1 MIHKLCVSKWLLIT
15 AMFFSVLVTGRVT
28 AIAQDLSHTRINEYY
43 WGTPVNKVL
52 GDLKFKYKIAI
63 NYDSVMVSGY
73 TLDYLFTNTVA
84 KVALD
89 IIFRDNKNLFYII
102 DSNNV
107 VQVMPR
113 ELSAGNML
121 TSENLRF
128 QGQARRFDFTA
139 TGMVK
144 DKLSG
149 EPLPFASVLIRDNS
163 DGTTTNVDGYFTLRH
178 VPSDTSAI
186 VVFYLG
192 YYKQVFYLSPQ
203 SEINKLVVSL
213 DPMAQQ
219 LNTVEITGHREE
231 LMKAT
236 SGGNMVKMAPAKIA
250 ELPSLGE
257 KDIFRT
263 FQLMPGIGG
272 SNESSSG
279 LYVRG
284 GTPDQ
289 NLILYDGFTV
299 YHQEHLFGMF
309 SAFNPNAIK
318 EVQLYKGGF
327 EAKYGGRLASVME
340 IIGKTGNE
348 KKFNAGVDA
357 GFLGINGY
365 VEIPINHKGS
375 VFVAARRSYKTFL
388 YQKLFDSFTQT
399 SSSTPIPTNVPA
411 GGPPGMGRTQQVQ
424 SPTSYFYDLNFKAT
438 YPVTKRDIISYS
450 YFSGQDAY
458 DNSRDESRSRGGMS
472 VGGST
477 TDLTKWGNWG
487 TSLKWSRK
495 WNDKIY
501 SNNLL
506 SYSDYFSNKDRSSSR
521 SFTDAEGV
529 TTTTDAGTV
538 EGNKLKDLCFK
549 TDNEIKTGLHN
560 QVEFGAQF
568 NQYNI
573 KYNFV
578 QNDTLSILNMKDNGS
593 LAAVYLQ
600 NRWTPIEKFM
610 VLPGIRTSWYSNT
623 GKVYFEP
630 RFQATYDLT
639 SKLKLKGSTGI
650 FYQFANRI
658 IREDIESGSRDVWVL
673 SDGEKIPVS
682 KAIHIIAGASYDT
695 KDFLFDAEAYYKK
708 LTGLTEYTLR
718 FTQQFGG
725 QSVDYSSL
733 FYNGNGYTRGIDL
746 LVQKKYG
753 KYSGWVGYT
762 LSQTRYHFPVYGN
775 EYFAAT
781 QDVTNEIKI
790 VNTYKVKKWT
800 FSATWIFGT
809 GMSYTRPIGGY
820 VMTMP
825 DSTTVSAIIPGTK
838 NADRLP
844 NYHRMDIS
852 AKYDFN
858 LFDTGKG
865 SISFSLFNVYNRKNV
880 WYKEFEVDGTGLT
893 ETNITLLGITP
904 NISLSLQLR

>member
-1 MIHKLCVSKWLLIT
+1 MKKNLYFAQILLLSSLLLT
-15 AMFFSVLVTGRVT
+15 LFLGFNTSLSG
-28 AIAQDLSHTRINEYY
+28 QDLDQTRINEYY
-43 WGTPVNKVL
+43 WGTPLNRVL
-52 GDLKFKYKIAI
+52 YDLKNKYKIPI
-63 NYDSVMVSGY
+63 NYDSVMVDGFKI
-73 TLDYLFTNTVA
+73 DYLFSNTVA
-84 KVALD
+84 RRALD
-89 IIFRDNKNLFYII
+89 IIFRDNTNLFFTI

-113 ELSAGNML
+113 ELSTGNML
-121 TSENLRF
+121 TSENLKY
-128 QGQARRFDFTA
+128 QGNPRRFDFTA
-139 TGMVK
+139 NGMVK

-149 EPLPFASVLIRDNS
+149 EPLPFASVLIRSNG
-163 DGTTTNVDGYFTLRH
+163 DGAITNVDGYFALQH

-203 SEINKLVVSL
+203 SDINKLVVSL
-213 DPMAQQ
+213 DPMATQ
-219 LNTVEITGHREE
+219 LKAIEITGHREE
-231 LMKAT
+231 LMKAS

-327 EAKYGGRLASVME
+327 ESKYGGRLSSVME

-357 GFLGINGY
+357 SFLGINGY
-365 VEIPINHKGS
+365 VEIPVNKKGS
-375 VFVAARRSYKTFL
+375 VFFAARRSYKTFL
-388 YQKLFDSFTQT
+388 YEKLFDSFTQNT
-399 SSSTPIPTNVPA
+399 STVPTPSEVPT
-411 GGPPGMGRTQQVQ
+411 GGPPGMGRSQEQQ

-438 YPVTKRDIISYS
+438 YPVTRKDIISYS
-450 YFSGQDAY
+450 YFSGQDVY
-458 DNSRDESRSRGGMS
+458 DNSRDLSRSRGGMDMLGS
-472 VGGST
+472 V
-477 TDLTKWGNWG
+477 TDMTKWGNWG

-506 SYSDYFSNKDRSSSR
+506 SFSNYFSSKDRSSKR
-521 SFTDAEGV
+521 SFTDSTGV
-529 TTTTDAGTV
+529 TTTSNSGTV
-538 EGNKLKDLCFK
+538 EDNKLKDLCFK
-549 TDNEIKTGLHN
+549 TDNELKTGLHN
-560 QVEFGAQF
+560 QLEFGAQF

-573 KYNFV
+573 KYDFV
-578 QNDTLSILNMKDNGS
+578 ENDTLSILNMKENGS
-593 LAAVYLQ
+593 LVALYFQ
-600 NRWTPIEKFM
+600 DRWKPYDKFNF
-610 VLPGIRTSWYSNT
+610 LPGIRTSFYSNT
-623 GKVYFEP
+623 SKIYFEP
-630 RFQATYDLT
+630 RLQASYDLT
-639 SKLKLKGSTGI
+639 SKLKLKGSTGV

-658 IREDIESGSRDVWVL
+658 IREDIQSGSRDVWVL

-682 KAIHIIAGASYDT
+682 RALHFIAGASYET
-695 KDFLFDAEAYYKK
+695 KDYLFDAEAYYKK

-718 FTQQFGG
+718 FTQQFGH
-725 QSVDYSSL
+725 SIDYSSL
-733 FYNGNGYTRGIDL
+733 FYNGNGYTRGCDL

-753 KYSGWVGYT
+753 SYTGWVGYT
-762 LSQTRYHFPVYGN
+762 LSETRYHFPVYGS
-775 EYFAAT
+775 EYFSAT
-781 QDVTNEIKI
+781 QDVTHELKI
-790 VNTYKVKKWT
+790 VNTYKVQKWT

-809 GMSYTRPIGGY
+809 GMSYTRPIGGF
-820 VMTMP
+820 VLTMP
-825 DSTTVSAIIPGTK
+825 DSTTVTAIIPGTK
-838 NADRLP
+838 NASRLP
-844 NYHRMDIS
+844 NYHRLDIS

-858 LFDTGKG
+858 LFESGKG
-865 SISFSLFNVYNRKNV
+865 SISFSVFNVYNRRNV
-880 WYKEFEVDGTGLT
+880 WYKEFEIDDTGLT

-904 NISLSLQLR
+904 NVSLSIQLR

>member
-1 MIHKLCVSKWLLIT
+1 MKQKPRTTHKLFAPAFIFILL
-15 AMFFSVLVTGRVT
+15 FSANTP
-28 AIAQDLSHTRINEYY
+28 ASAQSLDKTRINEYY
-43 WGTPVNKVL
+43 WGTPLNKVL
-52 GDLKFKYKIAI
+52 GDLRDKYKLPI

-73 TLDYLFTNTVA
+73 TLDYLFTNTAA
-84 KVALD
+84 KMALD
-89 IIFRDNKNLFYII
+89 IIFRENKNLFYII

-113 ELSAGNML
+113 ELTSGNML

-128 QGQARRFDFTA
+128 QGDPRRFDFTA

-149 EPLPFASVLIRDNS
+149 EPLPFASVLIRNNS

-192 YYKQVFYLSPQ
+192 YYKQTFYLSPQ
-203 SEINKLVVSL
+203 SDINKLVVSL

-219 LNTVEITGHREE
+219 LSTVEITGHREE
-231 LMKAT
+231 LMKAS

-327 EAKYGGRLASVME
+327 ESKYGGRLASVME

-348 KKFNAGVDA
+348 KKFNAGIDA

-365 VEIPINHKGS
+365 MEIPINHKGS

-388 YQKLFDSFTQT
+388 YEKLFDSFTQN
-399 SSSTPIPTNVPA
+399 SSTTPKPVNVPS
-411 GGPPGMGRTQQVQ
+411 GGPPGMGRAMEEQ

-458 DNSRDESRSRGGMS
+458 DNSRDDSHSRGGMS
-472 VGGST
+472 MSGSV

-506 SYSDYFSNKDRSSSR
+506 SYSNYFSKKDRSSLR
-521 SFTDAEGV
+521 SFTDEDGV
-529 TTTTDAGTV
+529 TETTNSGTV
-538 EGNKLKDLCFK
+538 EDNKLKDLCFK
-549 TDNEIKTGLHN
+549 TDNEVKTGLHN
-560 QVEFGAQF
+560 QVEFGFQF

-573 KYNFV
+573 RYNFV
-578 QNDTLSILNMKDNGS
+578 QNDTLSILNMKNNGS
-593 LAAVYLQ
+593 LAAIYLQ
-600 NRWTPIEKFM
+600 NRWTPMGKFM
-610 VLPGIRTSWYSNT
+610 ILPGLRTSWYSNT
-623 GKVYFEP
+623 GQVYFEP

-639 SKLKLKGSTGI
+639 SKLKLKGSTGV

-658 IREDIESGSRDVWVL
+658 IREDIQSGSRDIWVL

-682 KAIHIIAGASYDT
+682 KAVHFIAGASYDT
-695 KDFLFDAEAYYKK
+695 KDYLFDAEAYYKK

-718 FTQQFGG
+718 FTQQFGH
-725 QSVDYSSL
+725 SIDYSSL

-746 LVQKKYG
+746 LMQKKYG
-753 KYSGWVGYT
+753 MYSGWIGYT
-762 LSQTRYHFPVYGN
+762 LSQTRYHFPIYGD

-781 QDVTNEIKI
+781 QDVTHEIKI
-790 VNTYKVKKWT
+790 VNTLKIKKWT

-825 DSTTVSAIIPGTK
+825 DSTTVNAIIPGTK
-838 NADRLP
+838 NASRLP
-844 NYHRMDIS
+844 NYHRLDMS
-852 AKYDFN
+852 GKYDFS
-858 LFDTGKG
+858 FGEMGKG

-880 WYKEFEVDGTGLT
+880 WYKEFEVDDTGLT